1 MGPVEE
7 IGRDISYR
15 DTLTIKIHIHIFV
28 HFMENEQCSQSPH
41 LRDTRSFQ
49 NVVLGTVCSCLV
61 LFSGWR
67 PEQWEVVSGA
77 RAGSADWSQGGGVPR

>member
-28 HFMENEQCSQSPH
+28 HFMENEQCPQTPH
-41 LRDTRSFQ
+41 LRD
-49 NVVLGTVCSCLV
+49 
-61 LFSGWR
+61 
-67 PEQWEVVSGA
+67 A
-77 RAGSADWSQGGGVPR
+77 H